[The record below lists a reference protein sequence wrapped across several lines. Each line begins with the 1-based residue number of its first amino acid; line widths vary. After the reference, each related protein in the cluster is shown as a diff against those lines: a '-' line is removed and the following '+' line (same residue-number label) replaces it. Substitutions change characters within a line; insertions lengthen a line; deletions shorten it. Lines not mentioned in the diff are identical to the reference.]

1 MCVWGAGAL
10 REGQAMGDDM
20 GGADPQSRTVSP
32 ITLYVLG
39 GDSFSNHK
47 IGFWRRRVGKRA
59 AGDGGPDRQA
69 RQAAERV

>member
-20 GGADPQSRTVSP
+20 GGADPQSRTVSL

-47 IGFWRRRVGKRA
+47 IGLVEK
-59 AGDGGPDRQA
+59 AGGETRCG
-69 RQAAERV
+69 